1 MPSQSPAA
9 PPIESAA
16 VRRGRPSRRDKIFA
30 AALRLF
36 RAQGFHATSLN
47 DIGAAAGVAGTA
59 VYAHFPTKQALLAEA
74 IGEGAQRISD
84 GVRHAL
90 AESPQTPAEALDALV
105 EAYVRVVLDNADT
118 YACYVLELRNLGSDQ
133 RAPFVRSERT
143 LRTLWRKRLQA
154 VRPELSE
161 EQAQLMVQMAIF
173 ALLALCLHR
182 HRLDREQLEALAH
195 AQVMA
200 SLQAPLTSTN
210 P

>member
-1 MPSQSPAA
+1 MPIQSPTV
-9 PPIESAA
+9 PSIGPVSA
-16 VRRGRPSRRDKIFA
+16 RRGRPSRRDKIFA

-36 RAQGFHATSLN
+36 RSQGFHATSLN

-59 VYAHFPTKQALLAEA
+59 VYAHFATKQDLLAAA

-90 AESPQTPAEALDALV
+90 ADSPQTPDEALDALV

-118 YACYVLELRNLGSDQ
+118 YACYVLELRNLGSEQ
-133 RAPFVRSERT
+133 QAPFVRSERT
-143 LRTLWRKRLQA
+143 LRTLWRNRLQA
-154 VRPELSE
+154 VRPELSKE
-161 EQAQLMVQMAIF
+161 SAQLMVQMAIF

-182 HRLDREQLEALAH
+182 HRLDREQVESLAH

-200 SLQAPLTSTN
+200 ALQAPLTFNS
-210 P
+210 